1 MAIDSTKD
9 VKYVNK
15 LVTEV
20 IDSTK
25 NVKYVNKLVTDKHVN
40 ALEAHV
46 NALEACEQYISDVNS
61 CKFKLNATGIH
72 YLIDAYMAIASTKD
86 VQSAIKLVTDKH
98 TDAFEAC
105 KQYVASVKSKILT
118 LETLN
123 ETVCKLNAY
132 NAEAAAF
139 VDNFSYKSANVSNDA
154 NVCKILYMIASEK
167 TSATLTAAEFTKL
180 L

>member
-25 NVKYVNKLVTDKHVN
+25 DVKYVNNLVTDK
-40 ALEAHV
+40 HV

-72 YLIDAYMAIASTKD
+72 YLIDVYMAIASTKD
-86 VQSAIKLVTDKH
+86 VQTAIKLVTDKH

-123 ETVCKLNAY
+123 ETVRKLNAY
-132 NAEAAAF
+132 NTEAAAF
-139 VDNFSYKSANVSNDA
+139 VDKFSYKSANVSNDA